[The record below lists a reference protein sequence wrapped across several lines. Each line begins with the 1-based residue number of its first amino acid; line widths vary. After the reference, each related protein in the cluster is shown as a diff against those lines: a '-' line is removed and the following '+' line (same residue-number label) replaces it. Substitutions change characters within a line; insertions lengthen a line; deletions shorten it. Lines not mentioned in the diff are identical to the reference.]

1 MKKNRGVN
9 MDFKIGDE
17 IEESSGESKK
27 NKNILPIIIIVV
39 ISLVCGLTV
48 FLISNALF
56 GEKEVKEDP
65 IVEAP
70 LSLTDENVEILYAYV
85 TYGAGGVRNEKFI
98 KEPKVTLESFTNQE
112 KFYYALQFAQVED
125 FAATGKVNEDGKKI
139 YNISDAKIRTYM
151 QRFFGGNVTYNNAVT
166 LTHPF
171 SFKINGQNIGILTA
185 STSGGLDTIFDGVE
199 EPKPEELIKPYY
211 AELVAAYKEV
221 DGTYRL
227 EEKIIFTRVEKKED
241 NTYTIYL
248 YKDRE
253 QTQLIETKL
262 NQTEEMLKESP
273 ISIKNYLEKAST
285 IKYHFGIFNNM
296 LYFDSSEMVSNVVI
310 PQE

>member
-1 MKKNRGVN
+1 